1 MSAPLRHGAAMT
13 IDRPGVTVLGSLS
26 PEAQQDLASDVELV
40 PDAQQAQAILVDGSL
55 SAIDEARLTQAL
67 ASKPVVIVK
76 PTAAQLATI
85 GKLTGVG
92 VGDAMDAIAVVRGA
106 SGEYRTAVSSRGSAQ
121 PIADDDAPVAAG
133 GGASAAPSVAA
144 LLQHV
149 APPPLLRAGFPDML
163 IPLEGAQFGRTQL
176 SFSGS
181 ANPPQIVP
189 RESRSW
195 ASRFQYNTVSANFDV
210 YVYWV
215 DGESPPYYRV
225 IIRQQVTFSPG
236 RVTANVDHTRG
247 FLQCLGRSS
256 LSRVEAS
263 SGGRLRLEARSP
275 STGEAESQI
284 GGQMVLIANVQ
295 GGMGPTIFNY
305 SASGPVGAG
314 GSSGWTVAAGV
325 APGLPDWIFHATT
338 PWNPQQ
344 NPDLRDWNIFYEG
357 TSRKPQSEMIKPF
370 PAQCASEYV
379 ATTFAVYR
387 LDGPRT
393 PMVLTFS
400 FEYYH
405 QLLFLLTP
413 PGSNTSQY
421 AMRRPASM
429 FFSPRFSLDLA
440 QIAPIT
446 R

>member
-1 MSAPLRHGAAMT
+1 MT
-13 IDRPGVTVLGSLS
+13 TVRPGVSVLGSLS
-26 PEAQQDLASDVELV
+26 PAVQQDIASDVELI
-40 PDAQQAQAILVDGSL
+40 PDAQQAQAFLVDGSA
-55 SAIDEARLTQAL
+55 SAIDESRLTQAL

-76 PTAAQLATI
+76 PTAAQLAAV

-92 VGDAMDAIAVVRGA
+92 VGDAMDAIAVVRGE

-121 PIADDDAPVAAG
+121 PIADGDTPVADDGG
-133 GGASAAPSVAA
+133 GGAPSIAS

-149 APPPLLRAGFPDML
+149 APPRLLRAGFPDVL
-163 IPLEGAQFGRTQL
+163 IPPEGAQFGRTQL
-176 SFSGS
+176 SFFGQ
-181 ANPPQIVP
+181 AMPPQIVP
-189 RESRSW
+189 SESRSW
-195 ASRFQYNTVSANFDV
+195 AGRMQYNSVSANYDV

-256 LSRVEAS
+256 LSMIEAS

-284 GGQMVLIANVQ
+284 SGQMVLMANVQ
-295 GGMGPTIFNY
+295 GGLGPTVFNY
-305 SASGPVGAG
+305 SASGSVGTG
-314 GSSGWTVAAGV
+314 GSSGWTVATGV

-344 NPDLRDWNIFYEG
+344 NPDLRDWNIFYQG
-357 TSRKPQSEMIKPF
+357 TSSKPESEMLKPF
-370 PAQCASEYV
+370 PAQSSSEYV
-379 ATTFAVYR
+379 ATTFAGWR
-387 LDGPRT
+387 LDGRRT

-400 FEYYH
+400 FEYFH
-405 QLLFLLTP
+405 SLIFLLTP
-413 PGSNTSQY
+413 PGSTRGQY
-421 AMRRPASM
+421 GLWRKASM
-429 FFSPRFSLDLA
+429 FFSPSFSLDLA